1 MKLVI
6 AATISATVATGALG
20 IIPLPRANAV
30 SACNG
35 GDGWSPGTTTVP
47 PRAHLAYWTDR
58 PDKRPLG
65 DVVATID
72 GKPVNTKVTSVGNAA
87 PFRMLLVEIDSDK
100 TGKLEIKWSTQGHAT
115 AAFDVKPTSFPK
127 DVNGSTSRYHKKLPH
142 STVRE
147 VFDGLSIRLDQPAI
161 AAHLK
166 VRRDAKAPWQAIDI
180 PVLGKDFD
188 DPRPTIH
195 LGEVGCHTNY
205 TVELLESG
213 VDLEVDVTLPDGKTS
228 RVKGVSHVQLPKL
241 AKPTSTVPSDSE

>member
-1 MKLVI
+1 MKLVL
-6 AATISATVATGALG
+6 AATVASVMAAA
-20 IIPLPRANAV
+20 IAPRTADAI

-35 GDGWSPGTTTVP
+35 DDGWSPGTTTVP

-72 GKPVNTKVTSVGNAA
+72 GKPVNAKVTSVGNAA
-87 PFRMLLVEIDSDK
+87 PFRMLLVQIDSDR
-100 TGKLEIKWSTQGHAT
+100 TGKLEVKWSTQGHAT
-115 AAFDVKPTSFPK
+115 ASFDVKPTTFPK
-127 DVNGSTSRYHKKLPH
+127 DVNGATSRYHKKLPH

-166 VRRDAKAPWQAIDI
+166 IRRDAKAPWQAIDV

-195 LGEVGCHTNY
+195 VGEVGCHTNY
-205 TVELLESG
+205 TVELLENG
-213 VDLEVDVTLPDGKTS
+213 VDLEVDVTLPDGKTA
-228 RVKGVSHVQLPKL
+228 RVKGVSHVQLAKL
-241 AKPTSTVPSDSE
+241 AKPTSTNPSDSE